1 MFKYSKD
8 GISVLTVQDIR
19 RKKQSGLFPIKIQ
32 VVYNRLQRYYN
43 TGKELSQEN
52 WAALSE
58 TKSKR
63 LIEIRAD
70 IKNSFEKVEATVR
83 ILVEEGNFSFNMLNT
98 RLGKCTN
105 DTLNTAFQA
114 KIDSLVETGAIGN
127 SITYSCALR
136 HLEKYAGTKI
146 SFDSITV
153 DWLKRYEKAMLNEG
167 KSYTTISMYI
177 RSMRALFN
185 EAKNAG
191 IIKEAQYPFG
201 KGKYEIPTGKGRKM
215 ALTLQQIK
223 QILNYTDEAEATE
236 HYRDLWF
243 FSYLCNG
250 ININDMLKLRYAN
263 IDGDEIHF
271 YRSKTLHTS
280 KEKKEIEALLT
291 PEMKQIIERWGNP
304 DRNPNSYVFPFLT
317 GDEMPIEQK
326 KRIQDIT
333 RRINKHIKK
342 IGDTLGISGIS
353 TYTARH
359 SFATV
364 LKRSGANIAYISDS
378 LGHSDLKT
386 TENYLASFEKEE
398 RIKNAAFLTNFG
410 DD

>member
-8 GISVLTVQDIR
+8 GISILTVLDAR
-19 RKKQSGLFPIKIQ
+19 RKKQSGLFPVKIQ
-32 VVYNRLQRYYN
+32 VVYNRLQHYYN
-43 TGKELSQEN
+43 TGKELSQTD
-52 WAALSE
+52 WDVLAE

-63 LIEIRAD
+63 LIEIRSD
-70 IKNSFEKVEATVR
+70 IKNSFEKVEAIVR
-83 ILVEEGNFSFNMLNT
+83 SLVEEGNFSFDLLNN
-98 RLGKCTN
+98 RLGKCVN
-105 DTLNTAFQA
+105 DTLNAAFQA
-114 KIDSLVETGAIGN
+114 KIDSLVEAGAIGN
-127 SITYSCALR
+127 SITYTCAFR

-146 SFDSITV
+146 PFDLITV
-153 DWLKRYEKAMLNEG
+153 DWLKKYEKAMLAEG

-177 RSMRALFN
+177 SSMRALFN

-201 KGKYEIPTGKGRKM
+201 KGRYEVPTGKGRKM
-215 ALTLQQIK
+215 ALTLKQIK
-223 QILNYTDEAEATE
+223 QIITFTDGAEATE
-236 HYRDLWF
+236 RYRDLWF

-250 ININDMLKLRYAN
+250 ININDMLNLKYAN

-291 PEMKQIIERWGNP
+291 PEMKQIIDKWGNTEKS
-304 DRNPNSYVFPFLT
+304 PNSFVFPFLT
-317 GDEMPIEQK
+317 GNETPMQQK
-326 KRIQDIT
+326 NRIKDIT
-333 RRINKHIKK
+333 HRINKQVKK
-342 IGDTLGISGIS
+342 IGNHLNIPSIS

-359 SFATV
+359 SFASV
-364 LKRSGANIAYISDS
+364 LKRSGANIAYISES

-386 TENYLASFEKEE
+386 TENYLASFEKAE
-398 RIKNAAFLTNFG
+398 RIKNAALLTNFG

>member
-83 ILVEEGNFSFNMLNT
+83 ILVEEGNFSFDMLNT

>member
-1 MFKYSKD
+1 MDTYNLN
-8 GISVLTVQDIR
+8 GITVAAILDNR
-19 RKKQSGLFPIKIQ
+19 RKTVSGAYPVKIR
-32 VVYNRLQRYYN
+32 VTYKRDRKYYS
-43 TGKELSQEN
+43 TGKNL
-52 WAALSE
+52 LISE
-58 TKSKR
+58 WEKLEKTKSTELLCVKKD
-63 LIEIRAD
+63 LQYTY
-70 IKNSFEKVEATVR
+70 EKVRDVVQALEN
-83 ILVEEGNFSFNMLNT
+83 EGAFSFDALNM
-98 RLGKCTN
+98 RLGKCVT
-105 DTLNTAFQA
+105 DTLNSAFQA
-114 KIDSLVETGAIGN
+114 KIDGLVEAGAIGN
-127 SITYSCALR
+127 SITYSCALK

-146 SFDSITV
+146 AFDSITV
-153 DWLKRYEKAMLNEG
+153 DWLKKYEKAMLIEG

-177 RSMRALFN
+177 RSIRALFN
-185 EAKNAG
+185 ETMNAG

-223 QILNYTDEAEATE
+223 QIITYTDEAEATE

-250 ININDMLKLRYAN
+250 ININDMLKLKYAN

-280 KEKKEIEALLT
+280 KEKKEIEVLLT

-304 DRNPNSYVFPFLT
+304 DKSPNSYVFPFLT
-317 GDEMPIEQK
+317 GNETPIEQK
-326 KRIQDIT
+326 KRIQDVT

-410 DD
+410 E

>member
-8 GISVLTVQDIR
+8 GISVLTVLDAR
-19 RKKQSGLFPIKIQ
+19 RKKQSGLFPVKIQ
-32 VVYNRLQRYYN
+32 VVYNRIQRYYN
-43 TGKELSQEN
+43 TGKELSQID
-52 WAALSE
+52 WTALAE

-63 LIEIRAD
+63 FIEIRSD
-70 IKNSFEKVEATVR
+70 IKNSFEKVEDVVR
-83 ILVEEGNFSFNMLNT
+83 TLVEEGNFSFDILNT
-98 RLGKCTN
+98 RLGKCVN
-105 DTLNTAFQA
+105 ETLNAAFQA
-114 KIDSLVETGAIGN
+114 KIESLVESGAIGN
-127 SITYSCALR
+127 SITYSCSLR
-136 HLEKYAGTKI
+136 HLEKYAGTKVT
-146 SFDSITV
+146 FDSITV
-153 DWLKRYEKAMLNEG
+153 DWLKRYEKAMLAEG

-177 RSMRALFN
+177 RSIRALFN
-185 EAKNAG
+185 EAKNTG

-215 ALTLQQIK
+215 ALTLPQIK
-223 QILNYTDEAEATE
+223 QIISYTDEAEATE

-250 ININDMLKLRYAN
+250 ININDMLKLKYAN

-291 PEMKQIIERWGNP
+291 PEMKHIIEKWGNP
-304 DRNPNSYVFPFLT
+304 DKSPNSYVFPFLT
-317 GDEMPIEQK
+317 GNETPLEQK

-342 IGDTLGISGIS
+342 IGDKISIPNIS

-359 SFATV
+359 SFASV

-398 RIKNAAFLTNFG
+398 RIKNAALLTNFG

>member
-1 MFKYSKD
+1 
-8 GISVLTVQDIR
+8 
-19 RKKQSGLFPIKIQ
+19 
-32 VVYNRLQRYYN
+32 
-43 TGKELSQEN
+43 
-52 WAALSE
+52 
-58 TKSKR
+58 
-63 LIEIRAD
+63 
-70 IKNSFEKVEATVR
+70 
-83 ILVEEGNFSFNMLNT
+83 
-98 RLGKCTN
+98 
-105 DTLNTAFQA
+105 
-114 KIDSLVETGAIGN
+114 
-127 SITYSCALR
+127 
-136 HLEKYAGTKI
+136 LEKYAGTKVT
-146 SFDSITV
+146 FDSITV
-153 DWLKRYEKAMLNEG
+153 DWLKKYEKSMLNEG

-191 IIKEAQYPFG
+191 VIKEAQYPFG

-223 QILNYTDEAEATE
+223 QIISYTDGAEATE

-250 ININDMLKLRYAN
+250 ININDLLKLKYAN

-291 PEMKQIIERWGNP
+291 PEMKQIIEKWGNP
-304 DRNPNSYVFPFLT
+304 EKKPNNFVFPFLT
-317 GDEMPIEQK
+317 GNETPMEQK

-333 RRINKHIKK
+333 RRINKHVKK
-342 IGDTLGISGIS
+342 IGDKLGIPNIS

-359 SFATV
+359 SFASV

-398 RIKNAAFLTNFG
+398 RIKNAALLTNFG
-410 DD
+410 D

>member
-8 GISVLTVQDIR
+8 SISVLTVQDTQ
-19 RKKQSGLFPIKIQ
+19 RKKQSGLYPIKIQ
-32 VVYNRLQRYYN
+32 IVHNRIQRYYN
-43 TGKELSQEN
+43 TGKELSADD
-52 WAALSE
+52 WAVLSE
-58 TKSKR
+58 TKSKK
-63 LIEIRAD
+63 LISIRSD
-70 IKNSFEKVEATVR
+70 IKNSFEKVENVVR
-83 ILVEEGNFSFNMLNT
+83 ELVEEGDFSLDMLNV

-105 DTLNTAFQA
+105 DTINMAFKA
-114 KIDSLVETGAIGN
+114 KIDGLVEVGAIGN
-127 SITYSCALR
+127 SITYSCAYKN
-136 HLEKYAGTKI
+136 LEKYAGTKI
-146 SFDSITV
+146 SFDAITV
-153 DWLKRYEKAMLNEG
+153 DWLKKYEKAMLAEG

-177 RSMRALFN
+177 RSLRAIFN
-185 EAKNAG
+185 EAKSAG
-191 IIKEAQYPFG
+191 VVKEAHYPFG
-201 KGKYEIPTGKGRKM
+201 KGKYEVPTGKGRKL

-223 QILNYTDEAEATE
+223 QVITYTDGTEATE

-250 ININDMLKLRYAN
+250 INVNDMLKLKYSN

-304 DRNPNSYVFPFLT
+304 DKNPDNFVFPFLT
-317 GDEMPIEQK
+317 GNETPMEQK
-326 KRIQDIT
+326 MRIQDVT
-333 RRINKHIKK
+333 RRINKRLKMIS
-342 IGDTLGISGIS
+342 DQLGIPGIS

-359 SFATV
+359 SYASV
-364 LKRSGANIAYISDS
+364 LKRSGANIAYISES

-398 RIKNAAFLTNFG
+398 RIKNAALLTQGFN
-410 DD
+410 D

>member
-1 MFKYSKD
+1 MDTYNLN
-8 GISVLTVQDIR
+8 GITVTAMLDNR
-19 RKKQSGLFPIKIQ
+19 R
-32 VVYNRLQRYYN
+32 
-43 TGKELSQEN
+43 
-52 WAALSE
+52 E
-58 TKSKR
+58 TKSGAYPVKIRVTYKR
-63 LIEIRAD
+63 DRKYYSTGKNLTVSEWERLD
-70 IKNSFEKVEATVR
+70 KTKNTDLLCIKKDLQYSYEKVRDTVQS
-83 ILVEEGNFSFNMLNT
+83 LESEGKFSFDALNT
-98 RLGKCTN
+98 QLGKCVN
-105 DTLNTAFQA
+105 ESLNAVFQA
-114 KIDSLVETGAIGN
+114 KIDDLVEIGAIGN
-127 SITYSCALR
+127 SITYSCSLR
-136 HLEKYAGTKI
+136 HLEKYAGTNI
-146 SFDSITV
+146 MFESITV
-153 DWLKRYEKAMLNEG
+153 DWLKKYEKAMLAEN

-177 RSMRALFN
+177 RSMRTLFN
-185 EAKNAG
+185 EVKNAG

-223 QILNYTDEAEATE
+223 QIITYTDGAEATE

-250 ININDMLKLRYAN
+250 INVNDMLKLKYAN

-291 PEMKQIIERWGNP
+291 PEMKQIIKKWGNP
-304 DRNPNSYVFPFLT
+304 DKSPNNYVFPFLT
-317 GDEMPIEQK
+317 GNETPIEQK
-326 KRIQDIT
+326 KRVQDIT

-342 IGDTLGISGIS
+342 IGDSLGISNIS

-359 SFATV
+359 SFASV

-410 DD
+410 E

>member
-8 GISVLTVQDIR
+8 GVSVLTVLDA
-19 RKKQSGLFPIKIQ
+19 RKKRQSGLFPIKIQ
-32 VVYNRLQRYYN
+32 VVYNRIQRYYN
-43 TGKELSQEN
+43 TGKELSQVD
-52 WAALSE
+52 WAVLAE

-63 LIEIRAD
+63 LIEIRSD
-70 IKNSFEKVEATVR
+70 IKNSFEKVEAIVR
-83 ILVEEGNFSFNMLNT
+83 ILVEEGNFSFDILNT
-98 RLGKCTN
+98 RLGKCVN
-105 DTLNTAFQA
+105 DTLNAAFQA
-114 KIDSLVETGAIGN
+114 KIESLVESGAIGN
-127 SITYSCALR
+127 SITYSCSLR

-146 SFDSITV
+146 TFDLITV
-153 DWLKRYEKAMLNEG
+153 DWLKKYEKAMLNEG

-177 RSMRALFN
+177 RSIRALFN

-191 IIKEAQYPFG
+191 VIKEAQYPFG

-223 QILNYTDEAEATE
+223 QIISYTDGAEATE

-250 ININDMLKLRYAN
+250 ININDLLKLKYAN

-291 PEMKQIIERWGNP
+291 LEMKQIIEKWGNP
-304 DRNPNSYVFPFLT
+304 EKKLNNFVFPFLT
-317 GDEMPIEQK
+317 GNETPLEQK

-333 RRINKHIKK
+333 RRINKHVKK
-342 IGDTLGISGIS
+342 IGDKLGISNIS

-359 SFATV
+359 SFASV

-378 LGHSDLKT
+378 LGHTDLKT

-398 RIKNAAFLTNFG
+398 RIKNAKLLTNFE
-410 DD
+410 

>member
-8 GISVLTVQDIR
+8 GVSVLTVQDIR
-19 RKKQSGLFPIKIQ
+19 RKKQSGLFPVKIQ
-32 VVYNRLQRYYN
+32 VVNNRIQRYYN
-43 TGKELSQEN
+43 TGKALNQAD
-52 WAALSE
+52 WAVLAE

-63 LIEIRAD
+63 LISIRSD
-70 IKNSFEKVEATVR
+70 IKNSFEKVEDAVR
-83 ILVEEGNFSFNMLNT
+83 SLVEEGDFSFDRLNN
-98 RLGKCTN
+98 RLGKCMN
-105 DTLNTAFQA
+105 DTLNAAFKA
-114 KIDSLVETGAIGN
+114 KIESLVEAGAIGN
-127 SITYSCALR
+127 SITYSCAVR
-136 HLEKYAGTKI
+136 HLEKYAGTNI
-146 SFDSITV
+146 LFDTITV
-153 DWLKRYEKAMLNEG
+153 DWLKKYEKAMLNEG
-167 KSYTTISMYI
+167 KSYTTVSMYI

-185 EAKNAG
+185 EAKAAG
-191 IIKEAQYPFG
+191 VIKEAQYPFG

-223 QILNYTDEAEATE
+223 QIITYTDGAEATA

-250 ININDMLKLRYAN
+250 ININDMLKLKYAN
-263 IDGDEIHF
+263 IDGDELHF

-291 PEMKQIIERWGNP
+291 PEMQQIIERWGNP
-304 DRNPNSYVFPFLT
+304 DRNPTNYVFPFLT
-317 GDEMPIEQK
+317 GNETPLEQK
-326 KRIQDIT
+326 NRVKDIT
-333 RRINKHIKK
+333 RRINKHMKK
-342 IGDTLGISGIS
+342 IGNSLGIAGIS

-359 SFATV
+359 SFASV
-364 LKRSGANIAYISDS
+364 LKRSGANIAYISES

-410 DD
+410 D

>member
-8 GISVLTVQDIR
+8 GISVLTVLDAR
-19 RKKQSGLFPIKIQ
+19 RKKQSGLFPVKIQ
-32 VVYNRLQRYYN
+32 VVYNRVQRYYN
-43 TGKELSQEN
+43 TGKELSQEE
-52 WAALSE
+52 WSVLAE

-63 LIEIRAD
+63 LIEIRSD

-83 ILVEEGNFSFNMLNT
+83 TLVEEGNFSFDMLNT
-98 RLGKCTN
+98 RLGKCIN
-105 DTLNTAFQA
+105 DTLNAAFQA
-114 KIDSLVETGAIGN
+114 KIDSLVESGAIGN
-127 SITYSCALR
+127 SITYSCAFR

-146 SFDSITV
+146 PFDSITV
-153 DWLKRYEKAMLNEG
+153 DWLKKYEKAMLAEG

-177 RSMRALFN
+177 RSMRTLFN
-185 EAKNAG
+185 EAKNTG
-191 IIKEAQYPFG
+191 TIKESQYPFG
-201 KGKYEIPTGKGRKM
+201 KGKYEVPTGKGRKM

-223 QILNYTDEAEATE
+223 QIITYTDGAEATE

-250 ININDMLKLRYAN
+250 ININDLLKLKFSN

-291 PEMKQIIERWGNP
+291 PEMKQIIEKWGNP
-304 DRNPNSYVFPFLT
+304 DKSPNNYVFPFLT
-317 GDEMPIEQK
+317 GNETPTEQK

-333 RRINKHIKK
+333 HRINRHIKK
-342 IGDTLGISGIS
+342 IGDKLGIPNIS

-359 SFATV
+359 SFASV

-398 RIKNAAFLTNFG
+398 RIKNAALLTNFG
-410 DD
+410 NE